1 MSFQATSRC
10 PLLHFTLFVESQPPT
25 VPQGALVSQSK
36 SQTKKLDTLQ
46 KGDPRRLTLP
56 LQRLKK
62 IDVKPSSHKSTGSK
76 SEGKKSVDGV
86 KKKRPVDK
94 NVKKNTGSASEGSGV
109 AGESETEG
117 GTAFRAE
124 GQENS
129 PVNSD
134 GESVGEN
141 GQKDKTDQLGK
152 VNVVTVIL
160 CFCCLLGISIFVIAR
175 CEKTSFYQT
184 SWQTGT

>member
-1 MSFQATSRC
+1 MSFQATFGSL
-10 PLLHFTLFVESQPPT
+10 LLHFALFVESQPPT
-25 VPQGALVSQSK
+25 VPQGAPVSQLK
-36 SQTKKLDTLQ
+36 SQKKKLETLQ

-62 IDVKPSSHKSTGSK
+62 IDVKASPQKSTGSK

-86 KKKRPVDK
+86 KKKRSVDK
-94 NVKKNTGSASEGSGV
+94 NVKKNAGSASEGS
-109 AGESETEG
+109 AMARDSESEG
-117 GTAFRAE
+117 GSSFGAE
-124 GQENS
+124 GKENS

-152 VNVVTVIL
+152 VNIVTVIL
-160 CFCCLLGISIFVIAR
+160 YVCSRLGISVFVL
-175 CEKTSFYQT
+175 F
-184 SWQTGT
+184 